1 MAIVVTYNPNSNTRF
16 KCAANRIDFL
26 AINTDTSVSQMTF
39 KFALYNPLTG
49 GLASQTDFVV
59 TKDGAGNFY
68 KNFSAI
74 GQRSL
79 SYDIPE
85 FGDCTNAINSS
96 REVVLSIEEQ
106 VYSAVIHNSF
116 LSVEEWRASRQ
127 EEYEFENGDLLFPD
141 KKHFIRN
148 YNNKIDIDRS
158 SFLLQSFVRDLS
170 TLRGY
175 LITCYNEA
183 GDEVNSGTIFFTGV
197 PGYVYTEGRI
207 MCDVGTGNIKN
218 VLGSTF
224 FDDAVKYKVEL
235 EYTDLSVQGVP
246 LWFTLVDYCRPYVRI
261 HWLNTLGGWDAF
273 DFPMIQRKTIQAE
286 KVDYVGKDYSI
297 VNNEVVDNIL
307 NTKTSYVKRSKAI
320 EINSDWINDE
330 ESLSVSEL
338 ILSRLVLMETYNA
351 DGETEFVSVS
361 VQEKSIEQKNSF
373 NDTLFNY
380 SFNITNNDSNSQ
392 VL

>member
-1 MAIVVTYNPNSNTRF
+1 MITIEYTPNSNTRF
-16 KCAANRIDFL
+16 KCAANRLDFL
-26 AINTDTSVSQMTF
+26 VTESDTSVSQLNFCIAT
-39 KFALYNPLTG
+39 YNHISGEL
-49 GLASQTDFVV
+49 LNQSNFIV
-59 TKDGAGNFY
+59 TKDGAGNYY

-74 GQRSL
+74 AQRSL

-96 REVVLSIEEQ
+96 GLISLGITSPIEN
-106 VYSAVIHNSF
+106 VTIHNSF

-127 EEYEFENGDLLFPD
+127 EEYEFLMGDLLFPD

-158 SFLLQSFVRDLS
+158 SFLLQSFVVGLP
-170 TLRGY
+170 TVRGY
-175 LITCYNEA
+175 LITCYDAA
-183 GDEVNSGTIFFTGV
+183 GAVVNTGTIFYT
-197 PGYVYTEGRI
+197 PISGYGYIKGRI
-207 MCDVGTGNIKN
+207 MCDVGTGNIKS

-224 FDDAVKYKVEL
+224 FDDAIKYKVEL

-246 LWFTLVDYCRPYVRI
+246 LWFTLVDYCRPYVRL
-261 HWLNTLGGWDAF
+261 HWLNTLGGFDSF

-286 KVDYVGKDYSI
+286 KVDYVGRDYSI
-297 VNNEVVDNIL
+297 VNNEVVDNL
-307 NTKTSYVKRSKAI
+307 LSTKTSYVKRSKSI

-330 ESLSVSEL
+330 ESISVSEL
-338 ILSRLVLMETYNA
+338 ILSRLVLMETYNT

-361 VQEKSIEQKNSF
+361 IQEKSIEQKNSF

-380 SFNITNNDSNSQ
+380 SFNITNNDSNTQ